1 MRLTYVFTRQPNIL
15 FDFQNAIQN
24 EVALELSK
32 VTSDI
37 DVNDVK
43 YGPGYDEYD
52 PRDGDGDIGVDDY
65 YYYDHDGEDI
75 EQLAR

>member
-1 MRLTYVFTRQPNIL
+1 M
-15 FDFQNAIQN
+15 IQN

-43 YGPGYDEYD
+43 YGSHYDEYD

>member
-1 MRLTYVFTRQPNIL
+1 MIIFSPSFSL
-15 FDFQNAIQN
+15 QNAIQN

-37 DVNDVK
+37 EVNDVK
-43 YGPGYDEYD
+43 YGGHYDED
-52 PRDGDGDIGVDDY
+52 PREDGDIGVDDY

>member
-1 MRLTYVFTRQPNIL
+1 MSHPVVDSSSL
-15 FDFQNAIQN
+15 QNAIQN

-37 DVNDVK
+37 EVNDVK
-43 YGPGYDEYD
+43 YCPHYNDDE
-52 PRDGDGDIGVDDY
+52 DGDIGVDDY